1 MIRLSQI
8 TMPVGH
14 THEALVQKCC
24 KALKITAGEMK
35 EFRIVKQSV
44 DARKMPDII
53 YSYVVDISCDK
64 EAKVLAKSRLRQAEL
79 IEKQVYRFPKGGEV
93 PLTKP
98 IVIIG
103 MGPAGLF
110 CGYMLAKH
118 GYKPVILE
126 RGQDVDTR
134 TEKVTRFWETGVL
147 DTRSNVQFGEGGAG
161 TFSDGKLNTLVKDKS
176 GRNLEV
182 LSILVENGAPEH
194 ILYDAKPHIGTD
206 VLSRIVKRMRE
217 KILAWGGDVRFE
229 SQVTDFRIEN
239 DQLIGVQLENG
250 DEIMC
255 AGAVLA
261 IGHSARD
268 TFETLYELGVPM
280 EAKAF
285 AVGFRVEH
293 PQSLINQSQYGVKH
307 HPVLG
312 AAPYKVV
319 AKTSTGRG
327 VYSFCMCP
335 GGYVVN
341 ASSEEGRLA
350 VNGMS
355 YSGRDGANANSAII
369 VAVTPEDFGSDH
381 PLAGVAFQRRLEEKA
396 FVLGGGKVPV
406 ERYGSFKHKV
416 ILEATSGISEVR
428 AEALAEATKAPAE
441 TSDASAEISNVPE
454 KISNVIKRTGDDIEA
469 YEPCIKGAF
478 VEADL
483 TGILPADMNRAFVE
497 GMEHFDRIIPGFAA
511 ANVWMD
517 GVESRTSSPVR
528 IIREEDCQSAIKGL
542 YPCGEGAGYAGG
554 ITSAAMDGLKV
565 AEQLAAIYRPIS
577 NGAE

>member
-14 THEALVQKCC
+14 THEALVQRCC
-24 KALKITAGEMK
+24 KALKISAGDIK
-35 EFRIVKQSV
+35 EFRIVKQSI
-44 DARKMPDII
+44 DARKMPDIV
-53 YSYVVDISCDK
+53 YSYVVDVACDK
-64 EAKVLAKSRLRQAEL
+64 EAKVLAKSRLKQAEL
-79 IEKQVYRFPKGGEV
+79 IEKQTYHFPKTGKKHMDKSI
-93 PLTKP
+93 L
-98 IVIIG
+98 IIG

-118 GYKPVILE
+118 GYKPIILE

-134 TEKVTRFWETGVL
+134 IEKVTRFWETGKL
-147 DTRSNVQFGEGGAG
+147 DTKSNVQFGEGGAG

-206 VLSRIVKRMRE
+206 VLSRIVKCMRE
-217 KILAWGGDVRFE
+217 KILSWGGEVRFE
-229 SQVTDFRIEN
+229 SQVTDFHIEDN
-239 DQLIGVQLENG
+239 RLTGIGLATGEHI
-250 DEIMC
+250 EC

-261 IGHSARD
+261 VGHSARD
-268 TFETLYELGVPM
+268 TFETLYKLGIPM
-280 EAKAF
+280 ASKAF

-293 PQSLINQSQYGVKH
+293 PQTLINQSQYGVEQ

-369 VAVTPEDFGSDH
+369 VAVTPEDFGSQH
-381 PLAGVAFQRRLEEKA
+381 PLAGVEFQRRLEEKA
-396 FVLGGGKVPV
+396 FTLGGGKVPV
-406 ERYGSFKHKV
+406 ERYGDFKYKV
-416 ILEATSGISEVR
+416 ILESLSH
-428 AEALAEATKAPAE
+428 
-441 TSDASAEISNVPE
+441 TSDTDAKETTETLDAMVNAASNIA
-454 KISNVIKRTGDDIEA
+454 D

-478 VEADL
+478 TEADL
-483 TGILPADMNRAFVE
+483 TGILPEELNRAFVE
-497 GMEHFDRIIPGFAA
+497 GMEHFDKIIPGFAA
-511 ANVWMD
+511 SNVWMD

-528 IIREEDCQSAIKGL
+528 IIRDDDCQSEIKGL

-565 AEQLAAIYRPIS
+565 AEQIAAVYRPLSDIV
-577 NGAE
+577 E